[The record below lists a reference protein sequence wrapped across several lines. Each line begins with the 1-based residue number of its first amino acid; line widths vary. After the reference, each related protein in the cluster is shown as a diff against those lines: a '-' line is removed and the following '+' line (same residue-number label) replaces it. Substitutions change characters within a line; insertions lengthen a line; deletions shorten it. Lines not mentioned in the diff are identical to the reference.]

1 MSKQV
6 YIIGHRNPDTDSV
19 VSAAAYA
26 KLKQLLGHN
35 NHIAARAGK
44 ITPQTEYIFDRFK
57 VPVPTYIPDLI
68 PKASYY
74 MSGSFTTVNEYTS
87 LWSAVAKMEEN
98 NTQILPVVD
107 KQGKYKALLH
117 YNAFARSVLKILNP
131 EKQTAVLTSI
141 DLIQNTLNA
150 QPIITTDSSSLFKS
164 SMLVAASEFDSFTS
178 ILNSHKSENLIV
190 IAGDRKDVHE
200 YCIESGVRAIIITAG
215 FMLDKSLREK
225 AEKNGVSVLVSPYDT
240 SSTAMLMVYSTPVSS
255 MADTSATPVKATDTV
270 RKIRPLLS
278 SSPSRALP
286 VVDDNN
292 KVIGII
298 SENDLLHEANIDTIL
313 VDHNELSQAVDGIDN
328 YNILEIID
336 HHRVG
341 SIITKEPITFINKP
355 VGATSTLIA
364 NLFRENR
371 IPLPQDYA
379 SILLCGILSDTLIL
393 QSTTTTEIDIET
405 AEYLSNI
412 TNLDIQTLG
421 KDLLSAASHIDG
433 RTPQEVVRQDMKE
446 YSEENLTYT
455 VSQIEVDNPNEILT
469 RKEQFI
475 SELEMERRSRKAVL
489 SALMV
494 TNITKL
500 TSLLVVA
507 LEPSLA
513 QFIDFPQQED
523 SVYILRD
530 IVSRKKQLI
539 PLLSE
544 QIEKLLEK

>member
-57 VPVPTYIPDLI
+57 VLVPTYIPDLI

-240 SSTAMLMVYSTPVSS
+240 SSTAMLIVYSTPVSS

-494 TNITKL
+494 TDITKL

>member
-44 ITPQTEYIFDRFK
+44 ITPQTEYIFDRFI

-240 SSTAMLMVYSTPVSS
+240 SSTAMLIVYSTPVSS

-298 SENDLLHEANIDTIL
+298 SENDLLHEANIETIL

-494 TNITKL
+494 TDITKL

>member
-57 VPVPTYIPDLI
+57 VLVPTYIPDLI

-240 SSTAMLMVYSTPVSS
+240 SSTAMLIVYSTPVSS

-494 TNITKL
+494 TDITKL

-530 IVSRKKQLI
+530 IVSRKIILI
-539 PLLSE
+539 KIHSLSNF
-544 QIEKLLEK
+544 

>member
-240 SSTAMLMVYSTPVSS
+240 SSTAMLIVYSTPVSS

-298 SENDLLHEANIDTIL
+298 SENDLLHEANIETIL

-494 TNITKL
+494 TDITKL

>member
-240 SSTAMLMVYSTPVSS
+240 SSTAMLIVYSTPVSS

-405 AEYLSNI
+405 ADYLSNI

-494 TNITKL
+494 TDITKL

>member
-141 DLIQNTLNA
+141 YLIQNTLNA
-150 QPIITTDSSSLFKS
+150 QPNITTDSSSLFKS

-225 AEKNGVSVLVSPYDT
+225 AEKKGVSVLVSPYDT
-240 SSTAMLMVYSTPVSS
+240 SSTAMLIVYSTPVSS

-494 TNITKL
+494 TDITKL

>member
-44 ITPQTEYIFDRFK
+44 ITPQTEYIFDRFN

-240 SSTAMLMVYSTPVSS
+240 SSTAMLIVYSTPVSS

-494 TNITKL
+494 TDITKL

>member
-141 DLIQNTLNA
+141 DLILNA

-240 SSTAMLMVYSTPVSS
+240 SSTAMLIVYSTPVSS

-313 VDHNELSQAVDGIDN
+313 VDHNELSQAVDGIEN

-494 TNITKL
+494 TDITKL

>member
-1 MSKQV
+1 
-6 YIIGHRNPDTDSV
+6 
-19 VSAAAYA
+19 
-26 KLKQLLGHN
+26 
-35 NHIAARAGK
+35 
-44 ITPQTEYIFDRFK
+44 
-57 VPVPTYIPDLI
+57 
-68 PKASYY
+68 
-74 MSGSFTTVNEYTS
+74 
-87 LWSAVAKMEEN
+87 
-98 NTQILPVVD
+98 
-107 KQGKYKALLH
+107 
-117 YNAFARSVLKILNP
+117 
-131 EKQTAVLTSI
+131 
-141 DLIQNTLNA
+141 
-150 QPIITTDSSSLFKS
+150 
-164 SMLVAASEFDSFTS
+164 MLVAASEFDSFTS

-225 AEKNGVSVLVSPYDT
+225 AEKKGVSVLVSPYDT
-240 SSTAMLMVYSTPVSS
+240 SSTAMLIVYSTPVSS
-255 MADTSATPVKATDTV
+255 MADTSATPVKGTDTL
-270 RKIRPLLS
+270 RKIKPLLAA
-278 SSPSRALP
+278 SPSRALP

-298 SENDLLHEANIDTIL
+298 SENDLLHEANIETIL

-371 IPLPQDYA
+371 IPLPQDIA

-393 QSTTTTEIDIET
+393 QSATTTEIDIET

-412 TNLDIQTLG
+412 TNIDIQTLG

-433 RTPQEVVRQDMKE
+433 RTPQEVIRQDMKE
-446 YSEENLTYT
+446 YKEEELTYT
-455 VSQIEVDNPNEILT
+455 VSQIEVDNPNEILS

-475 SELEMERRSRKAVL
+475 AELEMERRSRKAVL

-494 TNITKL
+494 TDITKL

>member
-26 KLKQLLGHN
+26 KLKQLLGKT

-68 PKASYY
+68 PKTSYY

-87 LWSAVAKMEEN
+87 LWSAVAKMEES

-107 KQGKYKALLH
+107 NQGKYKALLH

-150 QPIITTDSSSLFKS
+150 QPIITKDSSSLFKS
-164 SMLVAASEFDSFTS
+164 SMLVAASDFDSFS
-178 ILNSHKSENLIV
+178 RILNSHKSENLIV

-200 YCIESGVRAIIITAG
+200 YCIEAGVRAIIITAG
-215 FMLDKSLREK
+215 FMLDKTLREK
-225 AEKNGVSVLVSPYDT
+225 AEKKGVSVLVSPYDT
-240 SSTAMLMVYSTPVSS
+240 SSTAMLIVYSTPVSS
-255 MADTSATPVKATDTV
+255 MADTTAFPVKGTDTL
-270 RKIRPLLS
+270 RKIKPLLS
-278 SSPSRALP
+278 ASPSRALP

-298 SENDLLHEANIDTIL
+298 SENDLLHEANIETIL

-355 VGATSTLIA
+355 VGATSTLIT

-371 IPLPQDYA
+371 VPLPNEIA
-379 SILLCGILSDTLIL
+379 SILLCGILSDTLLL
-393 QSTTTTEIDIET
+393 QSATTTEFDIET

-412 TNLDIQTLG
+412 TNLDIQVLG
-421 KDLLSAASHIDG
+421 KDLLTAASHIDG

-446 YSEENLTYT
+446 YTEESLTYT
-455 VSQIEVDNPNEILT
+455 VSQIEVDNPNEILS
-469 RKEQFI
+469 RKEQFLA
-475 SELEMERRSRKAVL
+475 ELEMERRSRKAVL

-494 TNITKL
+494 TDITKL

-507 LEPSLA
+507 VESSLA

>member
-1 MSKQV
+1 
-6 YIIGHRNPDTDSV
+6 
-19 VSAAAYA
+19 
-26 KLKQLLGHN
+26 
-35 NHIAARAGK
+35 
-44 ITPQTEYIFDRFK
+44 
-57 VPVPTYIPDLI
+57 
-68 PKASYY
+68 
-74 MSGSFTTVNEYTS
+74 
-87 LWSAVAKMEEN
+87 MERCCKNEN

-240 SSTAMLMVYSTPVSS
+240 SSTAMLIVYSTPVSS

-313 VDHNELSQAVDGIDN
+313 VDHNELSQAVDGIEN

-494 TNITKL
+494 TDITKL

>member
-240 SSTAMLMVYSTPVSS
+240 SSTAMLIVYSTPVSS

-494 TNITKL
+494 TDITKL

>member
-57 VPVPTYIPDLI
+57 VLVPTYIPDLI

-240 SSTAMLMVYSTPVSS
+240 SSTAMLIVYSTPVSS

-298 SENDLLHEANIDTIL
+298 SENDLLHEANIETIL

-494 TNITKL
+494 TDITKL

>member
-240 SSTAMLMVYSTPVSS
+240 SSTAMLIVYSTPVSS

-298 SENDLLHEANIDTIL
+298 SENDLLHEANIETIL

-355 VGATSTLIA
+355 VGATSTLIV

-494 TNITKL
+494 TDITKL